1 MGALISPIA
10 AKSGSV
16 EDMRKL
22 DLRKIRRK
30 RWLLDRNIKIFR
42 VEEAKEFI
50 ERLGLVS
57 ALTNEQLPSLAKAI
71 YTEDLRSR
79 FEVDQ
84 RLWDFV
90 HILITKK
97 WVYYGRILGGHNT
110 LLSIKLLP
118 YYIRLYPIPDY
129 NHLFQ
134 QKLLSHMAKSIMD
147 LLYSKGP
154 LMTKQIRNGLGI
166 SSSPGKR
173 RLTRSLTELQRKSL
187 VCCSGKVAQDS
198 CRWRFGLWAPTDK
211 WLPRKVKIK
220 ARMLSDEEAKRKLV
234 EKYVYTTT
242 RTTPQLIGRFF
253 NWPLV
258 EVERIVRWMI
268 DRELVS
274 SYNHQGEEYLF
285 KGNL

>member
-1 MGALISPIA
+1 MGAFTTLIAGRFGI
-10 AKSGSV
+10 V
-16 EDMRKL
+16 DNMRRL

-30 RWLLDRNIKIFR
+30 RWLLDRSTKIFR
-42 VEEAKEFI
+42 VEEAREFI

-79 FEVDQ
+79 FEADQ

-97 WVYYGRILGGHNT
+97 WAYYGRILGDHNT

-118 YYIRLYPIPDY
+118 YYIRLYPTPDY
-129 NHLFQ
+129 NLLFQ
-134 QKLLSHMAKSIMD
+134 QKLLTNMAKAIMD
-147 LLYSKGP
+147 LLHCKGP
-154 LMTKQIRNGLGI
+154 LMTHQIRNELGI
-166 SSSPGKR
+166 FSSPGKR
-173 RLTRSLTELQRKSL
+173 RLTRSLIELQRKSL
-187 VCCSGKVAQDS
+187 ICCSGKVAQEKCS
-198 CRWRFGLWAPTDK
+198 WRFGLWASTEK
-211 WLPRKVKIK
+211 WLPPKIKLK

-242 RTTPQLIGRFF
+242 RTTAKAIARFF
-253 NWPLV
+253 SWPAV
-258 EVERIVRWMI
+258 EVERIVCSMI

>member
-1 MGALISPIA
+1 MGALTTLIA
-10 AKSGSV
+10 GKFGIV
-16 EDMRKL
+16 DNMRRL

-30 RWLLDRNIKIFR
+30 RWLLDRNTKIFR

-57 ALTNEQLPSLAKAI
+57 ALTNEPLPSLANAI

-79 FEVDQ
+79 FEADQ

-97 WVYYGRILGGHNT
+97 WAYYGRILGDHNT

-118 YYIRLYPIPDY
+118 YYIRLYPTPDY
-129 NHLFQ
+129 GLLFQ
-134 QKLLSHMAKSIMD
+134 QKQLTNMANSIMD
-147 LLYSKGP
+147 LLHSKGP
-154 LMTKQIRNGLGI
+154 LMTHQIRNELGI
-166 SSSPGKR
+166 FSSPGKR
-173 RLTRSLTELQRKSL
+173 RLTRSLIELQRKSL
-187 VCCSGKVAQDS
+187 ICCSGKVAQDK
-198 CRWRFGLWAPTDK
+198 CRWRFGLWASTEK
-211 WLPRKVKIK
+211 WLPRKVRLK
-220 ARMLSDEEAKRKLV
+220 ARMLSDEEAKRKLI

-242 RTTPQLIGRFF
+242 RTTPKAIARFF
-253 NWPLV
+253 GWPSL
-258 EVERIVRWMI
+258 EVERTVRSMI